1 MAVALVVDPHYG
13 PSRCRGCGGSIVWA
27 LTDGGRRMP
36 VDAQAVAGG
45 ELELFEEYFPDG
57 EPVDPGVQ
65 RVRNRPADRPPS
77 SPAWRCHWITCSARR
92 GPRRIPRDVIEF
104 IANALRRKWGP
115 LFATRGGGRA

>member
-1 MAVALVVDPHYG
+1 MIAVVADPQYG

-45 ELELFEEYFPDG
+45 ELELFEEYFPGGG

-65 RVRNRPADRPPS
+65 RVRSRPADRPAS

-92 GPRRIPRDVIEF
+92 GPRSMPGEVVAF
-104 IANALRRKWGP
+104 IARAAARKWGP
-115 LFATRGGGRA
+115 LFGRGGGQ

>member
-1 MAVALVVDPHYG
+1 MIAVVADPQYG

-45 ELELFEEYFPDG
+45 ELELFEEYFPGG

-65 RVRNRPADRPPS
+65 RVRSRPADRPAS

-92 GPRRIPRDVIEF
+92 GPRSMPGEVVAF
-104 IANALRRKWGP
+104 IARAAARKWGP
-115 LFATRGGGRA
+115 LFGRGGGQ